1 MIDFTVPALYTPR
14 FPKFRFRPD
23 LLTGGQVASAVSGT
37 PGAQRLGMID
47 QIRTFTL
54 ILREF
59 FLARLLRIKHYSCK
73 VACRGWLRGRM
84 HQD

>member
-47 QIRTFTL
+47 LIQTFSL
-54 ILREF
+54 ILRDF
-59 FLARLLRIKHYSCK
+59 LLARLLRIKHYSCK